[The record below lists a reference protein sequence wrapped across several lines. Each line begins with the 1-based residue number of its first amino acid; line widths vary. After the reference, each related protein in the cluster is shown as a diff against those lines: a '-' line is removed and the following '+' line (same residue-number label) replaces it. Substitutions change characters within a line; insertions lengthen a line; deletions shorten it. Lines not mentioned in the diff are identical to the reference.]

1 MVQTASEEES
11 AEIMSSGEYV
21 CCECPGYVD
30 VSVDCG
36 H

>member
-1 MVQTASEEES
+1 MVEVVSEEEEV
-11 AEIMSSGEYV
+11 EIMSSGGYV

-30 VSVDCG
+30 VSVNCG